1 MAQVIKGNTEN
12 SNGCLVNSI
21 IIIVGLFVILFGIAS
36 LLDLKW
42 KESLNKKKDW
52 SDLEEYVKEQAV
64 TDCNFFHK
72 IQTYQNSQKQQQ
84 DWIRLDGTVIDF
96 EFRYL
101 RNWVMDNDL
110 PDENFKKAV
119 NLYESE
125 LKNCGYHRYD
135 EHE

>member
-1 MAQVIKGNTEN
+1 MAQVIKGNREN

-36 LLDLKW
+36 LLDSKW
-42 KESLNKKKDW
+42 RESLDKKKDW
-52 SDLEEYVKEQAV
+52 SDLEEYAREQAV
-64 TDCNFFHK
+64 SDCNYFHK
-72 IQTYQNSQKQQQ
+72 IQSYQNSLKQQQ
-84 DWIRLDGTVIDF
+84 DWIWLDASVTNFKHIS
-96 EFRYL
+96 L
-101 RNWVMDNDL
+101 IHWVTDNDL
-110 PDENFKKAV
+110 PDENFEKAV